1 MDRINE
7 LISEGIRKGF
17 SEGNSKMA
25 NRICYGYKQ
34 DDQGN
39 LVINDQEAKIVKS
52 IFELYISGYSLGKI
66 VDALFEKG
74 VLSPTGR
81 PKWNKETIDKL
92 LSNEKYIGDVL
103 LQKTF
108 VSDGRQVNN
117 TGALKQHVAHN
128 NNPPIIT
135 KELFE
140 EVQTEKFRRTNIT
153 RNEGGSER
161 KATKYNSGYAL
172 SGLII
177 CSECGGV
184 YRRIT
189 RNIKGHQDVVW
200 RCSNRVEYGKQIC
213 KYSQT
218 ITDQAIKDF
227 LRGKL
232 QVTELNDQIIRK
244 KIKQIIVGSE
254 KELSVKYKTPDR
266 NLSL

>member
-17 SEGNSKMA
+17 SDGNSKMA
-25 NRICYGYKQ
+25 NRTCYGYKQ
-34 DDQGN
+34 DVQGN
-39 LVINDQEAKIVKS
+39 LVINEHEAKNVLS
-52 IFELYISGYSLGKI
+52 IFELYILGYSLGKI
-66 VDALFEKG
+66 ADFLFEKG
-74 VLSPTGR
+74 VQSPTGKPR
-81 PKWNKETIDKL
+81 WNREAIDKL
-92 LSNEKYIGDVL
+92 LSNEKYIGDAL

-117 TGALKQHVAHN
+117 TGELKQHVAHN
-128 NNPPIIT
+128 NHPPIIT

-153 RNEGGSER
+153 RSEGGSER

-189 RNIKGHQDVVW
+189 RSAKDHKEIIW
-200 RCSNRVEYGKQIC
+200 RCSNRVEQRGQIC
-213 KYSQT
+213 KGSPT
-218 ITDQAIKDF
+218 ITDQEVKEF
-227 LRGKL
+227 LQQKFKVAEL
-232 QVTELNDQIIRK
+232 DDQVIRK
-244 KIKQIIVGSE
+244 KVRSIIVGSTKKLSIIRKDQE
-254 KELSVKYKTPDR
+254 KDMTL
-266 NLSL
+266 